1 MTPTNHKNVCLFC
14 KIFGG
19 ISYPISCWNHCHLCN
34 KAWGQQKSDLEQQ
47 MVKVWWEWDRKA
59 KTEAKQ
65 RRAWVKNYRQEGLWR
80 KSFLSHWLAP
90 GTTKYAGT
98 HWERVRFAPPCKL
111 QLNFGSQTG
120 VSSGE
125 RTMKVHFCGFQR
137 KSYWCDLSSE
147 MAQFFSSSLSGD
159 YLDIHY
165 FKINPNFPCKSVN
178 CYIHHVWKSELKELE
193 GAGHVHSQ
201 DQRENE

>member
-1 MTPTNHKNVCLFC
+1 MTPTNHKNIYLFC

-19 ISYPISCWNHCHLCN
+19 ISYPISCWIHCHLCN

-125 RTMKVHFCGFQR
+125 RTMKGPLLWFPEEKLLMWPFFRDGPVLLIKFIWGLSWHSLFQD
-137 KSYWCDLSSE
+137 K
-147 MAQFFSSSLSGD
+147 A
-159 YLDIHY
+159 
-165 FKINPNFPCKSVN
+165 
-178 CYIHHVWKSELKELE
+178 
-193 GAGHVHSQ
+193 
-201 DQRENE
+201 